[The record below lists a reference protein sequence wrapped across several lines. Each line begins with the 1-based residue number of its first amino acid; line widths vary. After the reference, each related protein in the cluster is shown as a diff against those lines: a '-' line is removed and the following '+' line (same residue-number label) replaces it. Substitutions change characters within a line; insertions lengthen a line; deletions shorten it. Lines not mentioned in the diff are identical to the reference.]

1 MSSLHGKNAIITGS
15 TSGIGEGIAKRMA
28 AAGCNITLNGFGDAA
43 EIEALRAAMEKDYGV
58 RVIYNGADLTSHDD
72 VKGLIDQT
80 RETFGSVDILI
91 NNAGIQHVDT
101 VENFPPEKWEKIIA
115 LNLSA
120 AFYTTRL
127 VVEDMKKQGYGRIIN
142 IASAHGLRASKGKAA
157 YVAAKHGIVGL
168 TKVVGLELAGTGA
181 TCNAICPG
189 WVLTPLVQKQIDAN
203 AARDGISVAEAEKEL
218 LAEKQPSLQFATPDQ
233 IGGLAVFLC
242 SDDAAQITGTTQ
254 SIDGGWTAK

>member
-1 MSSLHGKNAIITGS
+1 MTTLKGKSAVITGS
-15 TSGIGEGIAKRMA
+15 TSGIGEGIAKRLA
-28 AAGCNITLNGFGDAA
+28 AEGCNITLNGFGDAD
-43 EIEALRAAMEKDYGV
+43 EIEKLRAGIAKEHGV
-58 RVIYNGADLTSHDD
+58 EVIYNGADLTKHDEID
-72 VKGLIDQT
+72 GLMKAT
-80 RETFGSVDILI
+80 RDAFGQIDILV
-91 NNAGIQHVDT
+91 NNAGIQHVAN
-101 VENFPPEKWEKIIA
+101 VEDFPPEKWEKIIA

-127 VVEDMKKQGYGRIIN
+127 VAKEMKDRGYGRIIN

-168 TKVVGLELAGTGA
+168 TKVVGLEMAGTGA

-189 WVLTPLVQKQIDAN
+189 WVLTPLVQQQIDAN
-203 AARDGISVAEAEKEL
+203 AKRDNLSGEEAEKEL
-218 LAEKQPSLQFATPDQ
+218 LGEKQPSLQFVTPEQ
-233 IGGLAVFLC
+233 IGGLAIFLC